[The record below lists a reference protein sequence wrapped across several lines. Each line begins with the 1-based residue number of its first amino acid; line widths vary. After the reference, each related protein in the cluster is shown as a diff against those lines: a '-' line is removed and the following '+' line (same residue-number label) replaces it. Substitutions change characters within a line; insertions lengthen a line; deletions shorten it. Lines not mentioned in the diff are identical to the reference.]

1 MPATLR
7 RELTLLS
14 ATALVVSNMIG
25 TGIFTT
31 TGFLAGDLGQPAL
44 VLGIWIVGA
53 LMVIAGCLSYAELG
67 INFPRSGGEYVYLR
81 EAWGPAW
88 GFMSGWVSFLAGFA
102 APTALGALAFS
113 EYLSHFFPALA
124 VSRPATGTGPAFGWL
139 HLGAGQGL
147 ALAILAL
154 FTVINILGLT
164 IAARLQSAITLLNLA
179 VLAAFLALAFT
190 VGQGSWSNFLLT
202 STRTSTHGLGAQF
215 AASLVFV
222 MFAYSG
228 WNAASYVAEEIKT
241 PERTLPRAMLAGAG
255 IVALFYVA
263 LNAAFIYA
271 LPLESLKGVISVGA
285 ISAKALFGARY
296 GGLFV
301 VVMAAAILGCVSAMT
316 LIGPRVYYAMARD
329 GCFFKEAGEIHP
341 RWRTPTAAILYQGV
355 ASGLMVVTG
364 TFEVLMTYIGF
375 ALVLSAAMA
384 VAGIFRLRRRPA
396 WKPLATVSW
405 CYPLVPVL
413 FVGSSLWM
421 LVYTLALKPRPSLLG
436 LLTIAG
442 GGLLYHWLFRPRHE
456 GAGDSAN
463 GSGPSAD
470 GAGGENKL
478 RA

>member
-1 MPATLR
+1 MPTTLR

-44 VLGIWIVGA
+44 VLGIWVVGA
-53 LMVIAGCLSYAELG
+53 LMVLAGCLSYAELG
-67 INFPRSGGEYVYLR
+67 INFPKSGGEYLYLR

-88 GFMSGWVSFLAGFA
+88 GFMNGWVSFLAGFA

-124 VSRPATGTGPAFGWL
+124 VSHPASGAGPIPGWL
-139 HLGAGQGL
+139 HLGPGQGL
-147 ALAILAL
+147 ALAILTL
-154 FTVINILGLT
+154 FTIVNILGLT
-164 IAARLQSAITLLNLA
+164 FAARLQSAITILNLA
-179 VLAAFLALAFT
+179 VLALFLVLAFA
-190 VGQGSWSNFLLT
+190 VGQGHWSNFTLAAP
-202 STRTSTHGLGAQF
+202 RTSTHGLGAQF

-228 WNAASYVAEEIKT
+228 WNAASYVAEEIKD
-241 PERTLPRAMLAGAG
+241 PERTLPRALLAGAG

-271 LPLESLKGVISVGA
+271 LPLESLKGVVSVGA
-285 ISAKALFGARY
+285 SSANALFGARY

-301 VVMAAAILGCVSAMT
+301 AVMAAAILGCVSAMT
-316 LIGPRVYYAMARD
+316 LVGPRVYFAMARD
-329 GCFFKEAGEIHP
+329 GCFFKEAGKVHP

-384 VAGIFRLRRRPA
+384 AAGLLRLRHRPT
-396 WKPLATVSW
+396 WKPVAAVSW

-413 FVGSSLWM
+413 FIGSSLWM
-421 LVYTLALKPRPSLLG
+421 LTYTLKLKPGPSLLG

-456 GAGDSAN
+456 VAGDGSN
-463 GSGPSAD
+463 GSGPSEG
-470 GAGGENKL
+470 GAGSGNKG
-478 RA
+478 RV